1 MLKILIV
8 EDELIIGA
16 HLSTVLQD
24 HGYEVLEVVSRG
36 EDVPGIISTEQP
48 NLIIMDIQLAG
59 QLDGIETAKI
69 IAQTSRIPVIFLTS
83 NNDVATFEKSK
94 EAYPYAFLSKPFNE
108 DNLIRTIEIVNN
120 RLHYA
125 EGKVNREDVALE
137 LLDRIFVKDK
147 DKMVRINVADIL
159 YVNADRNYCNIVT
172 AEKTYIL
179 SVSLKTFEMK
189 ASSAS
194 FARIHRSYLVN
205 LFKIDELDDNYVFI
219 NDESLPISKGYKKEL
234 TSKLKVI

>member
-1 MLKILIV
+1 MFKILIV

-16 HLSTVLQD
+16 HISTVLSENQ
-24 HGYEVLEVVSRG
+24 YEVLEVVQRG
-36 EDVPGIISTEQP
+36 EEVPGVIASEQP

-69 IAQTSRIPVIFLTS
+69 ISQTSRIPVIFLTS
-83 NNDVATFEKSK
+83 NTDAATFERSK
-94 EAYPYAFLSKPFNE
+94 EAYPYAFLSKPFNQE
-108 DNLIRTIEIVNN
+108 NLLRTIEVINN
-120 RLHYA
+120 RLHYV

-159 YVNADRNYCNIVT
+159 YVNAERNYCNIVT
-172 AEKTYIL
+172 AEKKYML
-179 SVSLKTFEMK
+179 SVNLKTFESK

-194 FARIHRSYLVN
+194 FVRIHRSYLVN
-205 LFKIDELDDNYVFI
+205 LFKIDQLDDNYVFF
-219 NDESLPISKGYKKEL
+219 NNESLPISKSYKKEL
-234 TSKLKVI
+234 TSKLKLI

>member
-1 MLKILIV
+1 MFKILVV

-16 HLSTVLQD
+16 HISTVLREND
-24 HGYEVLEVVSRG
+24 YEVPEVVQRG
-36 EDVPGIISTEQP
+36 EDVPGMIASEQP

-69 IAQTSRIPVIFLTS
+69 ISQTSRIPVIFLTS
-83 NNDVATFEKSK
+83 NTDTATFERSK
-94 EAYPYAFLSKPFNE
+94 EAYPYAFLSKPFNQE
-108 DNLIRTIEIVNN
+108 NLLRTIEVINN

-147 DKMVRINVADIL
+147 EKMVRINVADIL
-159 YVNADRNYCNIVT
+159 YVNAERNYCSIVT
-172 AEKTYIL
+172 AEKKYML
-179 SVSLKTFEMK
+179 SVNLKTFESK

-194 FARIHRSYLVN
+194 FVRIHRSYLVN
-205 LFKIDELDDNYVFI
+205 LFKIDQLDDNYVFF
-219 NDESLPISKGYKKEL
+219 NNESLPISKSYKKEL
-234 TSKLKVI
+234 TSKLKLI